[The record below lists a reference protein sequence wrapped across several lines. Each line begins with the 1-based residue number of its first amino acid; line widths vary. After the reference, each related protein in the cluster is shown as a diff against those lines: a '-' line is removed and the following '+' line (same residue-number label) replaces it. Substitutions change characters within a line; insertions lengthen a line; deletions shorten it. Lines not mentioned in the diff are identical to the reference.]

1 MNYGF
6 CIVDNPTDY
15 RIIKLGVGRDSPL
28 GKARARQI
36 EMFPNAARNNDE
48 HYYVFN
54 IFYPLL
60 SPHRPMEHSIFSPAL
75 FDALTIMHGNER
87 EHQSIKID
95 ETSITIPQ
103 TYGNGRCA
111 LAALAQLSYELIAH
125 IMQLQDS
132 GRDLP
137 SEPKN
142 VRQMFSKI
150 YREGPITLDKTA
162 LIIATWTIARA
173 RAIDHSE
180 EWADIKPLLEEHLA
194 HIPRGHFSN
203 NILSQIQ
210 VRILERTSILPKN
223 GQLFRIGE
231 LYSLLPFEMQA
242 PAQACFN
249 AVLGY
254 IQHHVPELARDP
266 QSLFSFV
273 VGILVATCQSPQARP
288 KLSPRLTQWV
298 DFLLDQY
305 PAPTGFDGN
314 HVSGREYIDAMGQEV
329 SDLMAQAW
337 LEESRVTWIGPES
350 TWMEPGWLQW
360 AWKVAKEEMVLIPL
374 EPLQVLVTENP
385 LMQKQA
391 VLYVPKE

>member
-15 RIIKLGVGRDSPL
+15 RIIKLGVGKDSPL

-36 EMFPNAARNNDE
+36 EMFPAAAKNTDE
-48 HYYVFN
+48 HFYIFN

-75 FDALTIMHGNER
+75 FDALMIMHGNER
-87 EHQSIKID
+87 DHRSIEID

-111 LAALAQLSYELIAH
+111 LAALAQLSHELIAH
-125 IMQLQDS
+125 IMHLQDS

-142 VRQMFSKI
+142 VRQMFCKV
-150 YREGPITLDKTA
+150 YRDGLITMDKTA

-173 RAIDHSE
+173 RALNRGE
-180 EWADIKPLLEEHLA
+180 QWADTKSLLEEHLS
-194 HIPRGHFSN
+194 HIPKGHFSDHV
-203 NILSQIQ
+203 LSQIQ
-210 VRILERTSILPKN
+210 VRILERTSLLPKN

-231 LYSLLPFEMQA
+231 LYSLLPEEMQG

-249 AVLGY
+249 SVLEY
-254 IQHHVPELARDP
+254 TKHQVPGLAIDP
-266 QSLFSFV
+266 QSLFSLV

-288 KLSPRLTQWV
+288 KLSPRLTKWV
-298 DFLLDQY
+298 DFLLEQY
-305 PAPTGFDGN
+305 PAPIGFDGD
-314 HVSGREYIDAMGQEV
+314 HVVGRENIDAMGQVV
-329 SDLMAQAW
+329 SNLMARAW
-337 LEESRVTWIGPES
+337 LDEAGVTWIGPES

-360 AWKVAKEEMVLIPL
+360 AWKVAKEEMVLLPL
-374 EPLQVLVTENP
+374 EPLLVLVTENP
-385 LMQKQA
+385 PMQKQA
-391 VLYVPKE
+391 VMYVPNE

>member
-1 MNYGF
+1 
-6 CIVDNPTDY
+6 
-15 RIIKLGVGRDSPL
+15 
-28 GKARARQI
+28 
-36 EMFPNAARNNDE
+36 
-48 HYYVFN
+48 
-54 IFYPLL
+54 
-60 SPHRPMEHSIFSPAL
+60 
-75 FDALTIMHGNER
+75 MHGNER

-150 YREGPITLDKTA
+150 YREGLITLDKTA

-173 RAIDHSE
+173 RAINHSE
-180 EWADIKPLLEEHLA
+180 EWADIKSLLEEHLA

-254 IQHHVPELARDP
+254 IQHQVPELARDP
-266 QSLFSFV
+266 QSLFSLV

-314 HVSGREYIDAMGQEV
+314 HVSGREHIDAMGQEV